1 MNRIGERMREYRR
14 SIKMTQADF
23 ASRLGVTG
31 AAVSAYETGNR
42 LPSYEVLVKIA
53 NILGVSTDA
62 LLGRQSADRVVA
74 GRHLPHPPAAEP
86 DPGHGG
92 GVCRREPAGGC
103 PVMWVYQG
111 LDILG
116 TLLEAMGLY
125 VLVNAFCPHRE
136 PSWRYLVPPAVFFV
150 SVYLWTWF
158 WEDSAYKIAVTLL
171 LTFLA
176 YKGLTK
182 QPAMA
187 ILAGMMTQQ
196 IYLAA
201 ANALAETAAFFLLDE
216 MTVVVEGQQFLR
228 PVVYGLYFLFQIAFM
243 LFFRF
248 FLRKYAGGLDKRS
261 VLAIALPFLLIEV
274 LVHLL
279 TVPFHNGQL
288 GWFNVYWE
296 LGILLIAMLFLVL
309 LVYIKNNLFL
319 REQEQRSKL
328 QIAHLQQQFAYYQD
342 KQKEEERVHAL
353 YHDLKNHLLVLEQQ
367 PSTEAA
373 RQMAETLR
381 GQIAAY
387 EDYVHTGN
395 EFFGHH
401 PQGQGSQSPG
411 EGDRL
416 LRPGG
421 PARERFPGPPGPEH
435 PLRQC
440 PGQRHRG
447 QRKAAGGP
455 AAHHPAG
462 KAHPGHAPGHRGEPG
477 PARIHPRPGHL

>member
-1 MNRIGERMREYRR
+1 
-14 SIKMTQADF
+14 
-23 ASRLGVTG
+23 
-31 AAVSAYETGNR
+31 
-42 LPSYEVLVKIA
+42 
-53 NILGVSTDA
+53 
-62 LLGRQSADRVVA
+62 
-74 GRHLPHPPAAEP
+74 
-86 DPGHGG
+86 
-92 GVCRREPAGGC
+92 
-103 PVMWVYQG
+103 MWVYQG

-248 FLRKYAGGLDKRS
+248 CLRKYAGGLDKRS

-288 GWFNVYWE
+288 G
-296 LGILLIAMLFLVL
+296 
-309 LVYIKNNLFL
+309 
-319 REQEQRSKL
+319 
-328 QIAHLQQQFAYYQD
+328 
-342 KQKEEERVHAL
+342 
-353 YHDLKNHLLVLEQQ
+353 
-367 PSTEAA
+367 
-373 RQMAETLR
+373 
-381 GQIAAY
+381 
-387 EDYVHTGN
+387 
-395 EFFGHH
+395 
-401 PQGQGSQSPG
+401 
-411 EGDRL
+411 
-416 LRPGG
+416 
-421 PARERFPGPPGPEH
+421 
-435 PLRQC
+435 
-440 PGQRHRG
+440 
-447 QRKAAGGP
+447 
-455 AAHHPAG
+455 
-462 KAHPGHAPGHRGEPG
+462 
-477 PARIHPRPGHL
+477 

>member
-1 MNRIGERMREYRR
+1 
-14 SIKMTQADF
+14 MTQADF

-62 LLGRQSADRVVA
+62 LLGPSERRPGGG
-74 GRHLPHPPAAEP
+74 GRHLPHPRQRSLVQDMVEEFAAGNRRGMP
-86 DPGHGG
+86 CDVGVPRAGHPGH
-92 GVCRREPAGGC
+92 PAGGHGSLC
-103 PVMWVYQG
+103 PGQR
-111 LDILG
+111 
-116 TLLEAMGLY
+116 LLPPPRTQLAVPG
-125 VLVNAFCPHRE
+125 
-136 PSWRYLVPPAVFFV
+136 PPAVFFV

-261 VLAIALPFLLIEV
+261 VLAIALPL
-274 LVHLL
+274 
-279 TVPFHNGQL
+279 
-288 GWFNVYWE
+288 
-296 LGILLIAMLFLVL
+296 
-309 LVYIKNNLFL
+309 
-319 REQEQRSKL
+319 
-328 QIAHLQQQFAYYQD
+328 
-342 KQKEEERVHAL
+342 
-353 YHDLKNHLLVLEQQ
+353 
-367 PSTEAA
+367 
-373 RQMAETLR
+373 
-381 GQIAAY
+381 
-387 EDYVHTGN
+387 
-395 EFFGHH
+395 
-401 PQGQGSQSPG
+401 
-411 EGDRL
+411 
-416 LRPGG
+416 
-421 PARERFPGPPGPEH
+421 PAD
-435 PLRQC
+435 
-440 PGQRHRG
+440 
-447 QRKAAGGP
+447 
-455 AAHHPAG
+455 
-462 KAHPGHAPGHRGEPG
+462 
-477 PARIHPRPGHL
+477 

>member
-1 MNRIGERMREYRR
+1 
-14 SIKMTQADF
+14 
-23 ASRLGVTG
+23 
-31 AAVSAYETGNR
+31 
-42 LPSYEVLVKIA
+42 
-53 NILGVSTDA
+53 
-62 LLGRQSADRVVA
+62 
-74 GRHLPHPPAAEP
+74 
-86 DPGHGG
+86 
-92 GVCRREPAGGC
+92 
-103 PVMWVYQG
+103 MWVYQG

-201 ANALAETAAFFLLDE
+201 ANAL
-216 MTVVVEGQQFLR
+216 
-228 PVVYGLYFLFQIAFM
+228 
-243 LFFRF
+243 
-248 FLRKYAGGLDKRS
+248 S

-342 KQKEEERVHAL
+342 KQKEEKRVRAL

-373 RQMAETLR
+373 HRMAETLR

-395 EFFGHH
+395 EFL
-401 PQGQGSQSPG
+401 
-411 EGDRL
+411 DIIL
-416 LRPGG
+416 KDKAAK
-421 PARERFPGPPGPEH
+421 AREKGIDFSAQVDLHGSDFLDPLDLSTLFGNALDNAIEASEKLPE
-435 PLRQC
+435 
-440 PGQRHRG
+440 GQRLITVQGKRIRDMLLVTVENRAQPESTPAQGTSKGDPFLHGFGIPNMRQAAERYGG
-447 QRKAAGGP
+447 QIQFQQS
-455 AAHHPAG
+455 
-462 KAHPGHAPGHRGEPG
+462 GETFRLKLLLPI
-477 PARIHPRPGHL
+477 P

>member
-1 MNRIGERMREYRR
+1 
-14 SIKMTQADF
+14 
-23 ASRLGVTG
+23 
-31 AAVSAYETGNR
+31 
-42 LPSYEVLVKIA
+42 
-53 NILGVSTDA
+53 
-62 LLGRQSADRVVA
+62 
-74 GRHLPHPPAAEP
+74 
-86 DPGHGG
+86 
-92 GVCRREPAGGC
+92 
-103 PVMWVYQG
+103 MWVYQG

-319 REQEQRSKL
+319 REQEQRNQL
-328 QIAHLQQQFAYYQD
+328 QIAQLQQQFAYYQD
-342 KQKEEERVHAL
+342 KQKEEERVRAL

-373 RQMAETLR
+373 HRMAETLR

-395 EFFGHH
+395 EFLDILDPLDLSTLFGNALDNAIEA
-401 PQGQGSQSPG
+401 S
-411 EGDRL
+411 EKL
-416 LRPGG
+416 
-421 PARERFPGPPGPEH
+421 PE
-435 PLRQC
+435 
-440 PGQRHRG
+440 GQRLITLQGKRIRDMLLVTVENRAQPESTPAQGTSKEDPFLHGFGIPNMCQAAERYGG
-447 QRKAAGGP
+447 QIQFQQSGETFRLSSRSPDPFP
-455 AAHHPAG
+455 APLPSSGALLAQFLG
-462 KAHPGHAPGHRGEPG
+462 KTQEIYRVFPSERQKNLA
-477 PARIHPRPGHL
+477 ISL

>member
-62 LLGRQSADRVVA
+62 LLG
-74 GRHLPHPPAAEP
+74 PPAAEP
-86 DPGHGG
+86 GPGHGG

-216 MTVVVEGQQFLR
+216 MTVEVRRRAGQAKC
-228 PVVYGLYFLFQIAFM
+228 I
-243 LFFRF
+243 
-248 FLRKYAGGLDKRS
+248 
-261 VLAIALPFLLIEV
+261 
-274 LVHLL
+274 
-279 TVPFHNGQL
+279 
-288 GWFNVYWE
+288 
-296 LGILLIAMLFLVL
+296 
-309 LVYIKNNLFL
+309 
-319 REQEQRSKL
+319 
-328 QIAHLQQQFAYYQD
+328 
-342 KQKEEERVHAL
+342 
-353 YHDLKNHLLVLEQQ
+353 
-367 PSTEAA
+367 
-373 RQMAETLR
+373 
-381 GQIAAY
+381 
-387 EDYVHTGN
+387 
-395 EFFGHH
+395 
-401 PQGQGSQSPG
+401 
-411 EGDRL
+411 
-416 LRPGG
+416 
-421 PARERFPGPPGPEH
+421 
-435 PLRQC
+435 
-440 PGQRHRG
+440 
-447 QRKAAGGP
+447 
-455 AAHHPAG
+455 
-462 KAHPGHAPGHRGEPG
+462 GHRPPL
-477 PARIHPRPGHL
+477 PAD

>member
-1 MNRIGERMREYRR
+1 
-14 SIKMTQADF
+14 
-23 ASRLGVTG
+23 
-31 AAVSAYETGNR
+31 
-42 LPSYEVLVKIA
+42 
-53 NILGVSTDA
+53 
-62 LLGRQSADRVVA
+62 
-74 GRHLPHPPAAEP
+74 
-86 DPGHGG
+86 
-92 GVCRREPAGGC
+92 
-103 PVMWVYQG
+103 MWVYQG

-342 KQKEEERVHAL
+342 KQKEEERVRAL

-373 RQMAETLR
+373 HRMAETLR
-381 GQIAAY
+381 GQIAPPMRTTSTPATNFWTSSSRTRQPKPGRRGSTSPPRWTC
-387 EDYVHTGN
+387 TGPISWTLGPSTP
-395 EFFGHH
+395 FGNALDNAIEA
-401 PQGQGSQSPG
+401 S
-411 EGDRL
+411 EKL
-416 LRPGG
+416 
-421 PARERFPGPPGPEH
+421 PE
-435 PLRQC
+435 
-440 PGQRHRG
+440 GQRLITLQGKRIRDMLLVTVENRAQPESTPAQGTFQGEDPFSKAGIPNMCQAKERYGG
-447 QRKAAGGP
+447 QIQFQQSGETFRLKLSSDPLICP
-455 AAHHPAG
+455 AAQQLALLGTTG
-462 KAHPGHAPGHRGEPG
+462 KTQEILQGFP
-477 PARIHPRPGHL
+477 L

>member
-1 MNRIGERMREYRR
+1 M
-14 SIKMTQADF
+14 
-23 ASRLGVTG
+23 
-31 AAVSAYETGNR
+31 
-42 LPSYEVLVKIA
+42 
-53 NILGVSTDA
+53 
-62 LLGRQSADRVVA
+62 
-74 GRHLPHPPAAEP
+74 
-86 DPGHGG
+86 
-92 GVCRREPAGGC
+92 
-103 PVMWVYQG
+103 
-111 LDILG
+111 
-116 TLLEAMGLY
+116 
-125 VLVNAFCPHRE
+125 
-136 PSWRYLVPPAVFFV
+136 FFV

-176 YKGLTK
+176 YKELTK

-288 GWFNVYWE
+288 GWCNVYWE

-319 REQEQRSKL
+319 R
-328 QIAHLQQQFAYYQD
+328 
-342 KQKEEERVHAL
+342 
-353 YHDLKNHLLVLEQQ
+353 
-367 PSTEAA
+367 
-373 RQMAETLR
+373 
-381 GQIAAY
+381 
-387 EDYVHTGN
+387 
-395 EFFGHH
+395 
-401 PQGQGSQSPG
+401 
-411 EGDRL
+411 
-416 LRPGG
+416 
-421 PARERFPGPPGPEH
+421 
-435 PLRQC
+435 
-440 PGQRHRG
+440 
-447 QRKAAGGP
+447 
-455 AAHHPAG
+455 
-462 KAHPGHAPGHRGEPG
+462 
-477 PARIHPRPGHL
+477 

>member
-1 MNRIGERMREYRR
+1 
-14 SIKMTQADF
+14 
-23 ASRLGVTG
+23 
-31 AAVSAYETGNR
+31 
-42 LPSYEVLVKIA
+42 
-53 NILGVSTDA
+53 
-62 LLGRQSADRVVA
+62 
-74 GRHLPHPPAAEP
+74 
-86 DPGHGG
+86 
-92 GVCRREPAGGC
+92 
-103 PVMWVYQG
+103 MWVYQG

-342 KQKEEERVHAL
+342 KQKEEERVRAL

-373 RQMAETLR
+373 HRMAETLR

-395 EFFGHH
+395 EFL
-401 PQGQGSQSPG
+401 
-411 EGDRL
+411 DIIL
-416 LRPGG
+416 KDKAAK
-421 PARERFPGPPGPEH
+421 AREKGIDFSAQLDLHGSDFLDPLDLSTLFGNALDNAIEASEKLPE
-435 PLRQC
+435 
-440 PGQRHRG
+440 GQRLITLQGKRIRDMLLVTVENRAQPESTPAQGTSKGDPFLHGFGIPNMRQAAERYGG
-447 QRKAAGGP
+447 QIQFQQS
-455 AAHHPAG
+455 
-462 KAHPGHAPGHRGEPG
+462 GETFRLKLLLPV
-477 PARIHPRPGHL
+477 P

>member
-1 MNRIGERMREYRR
+1 
-14 SIKMTQADF
+14 
-23 ASRLGVTG
+23 
-31 AAVSAYETGNR
+31 
-42 LPSYEVLVKIA
+42 
-53 NILGVSTDA
+53 
-62 LLGRQSADRVVA
+62 
-74 GRHLPHPPAAEP
+74 
-86 DPGHGG
+86 
-92 GVCRREPAGGC
+92 
-103 PVMWVYQG
+103 MWVYQG

-342 KQKEEERVHAL
+342 KQKEEERVRAL

-373 RQMAETLR
+373 HRMAETLR

-395 EFFGHH
+395 EFL
-401 PQGQGSQSPG
+401 
-411 EGDRL
+411 DIIL
-416 LRPGG
+416 KDKAAK
-421 PARERFPGPPGPEH
+421 AREKGIDFSAQLDLHGSDFLDPLDLSTLFGNALDNAIEASEKLPE
-435 PLRQC
+435 
-440 PGQRHRG
+440 GQRLITL
-447 QRKAAGGP
+447 Q
-455 AAHHPAG
+455 
-462 KAHPGHAPGHRGEPG
+462 
-477 PARIHPRPGHL
+477 

>member
-1 MNRIGERMREYRR
+1 
-14 SIKMTQADF
+14 
-23 ASRLGVTG
+23 
-31 AAVSAYETGNR
+31 
-42 LPSYEVLVKIA
+42 
-53 NILGVSTDA
+53 
-62 LLGRQSADRVVA
+62 
-74 GRHLPHPPAAEP
+74 
-86 DPGHGG
+86 
-92 GVCRREPAGGC
+92 
-103 PVMWVYQG
+103 MWVYQG

-243 LFFRF
+243 LFFWF

-328 QIAHLQQQFAYYQD
+328 QIAQLQQQFAYYQD
-342 KQKEEERVHAL
+342 KQKEEERVRAL

-367 PSTEAA
+367 PSTKPPA
-373 RQMAETLR
+373 RWPKPS
-381 GQIAAY
+381 
-387 EDYVHTGN
+387 GN
-395 EFFGHH
+395 R
-401 PQGQGSQSPG
+401 SPPMRTTSTPATNFWTSSSRTRQPKPG
-411 EGDRL
+411 RGDRL
-416 LRPGG
+416 LRPTR
-421 PARERFPGPPGPEH
+421 PARGRFPGPPGPEH
-435 PLRQC
+435 PLRQR

-455 AAHHPAG
+455 AADHRAG
-462 KAHPGHAPGHRGEPG
+462 QAHPGHAPGHRGEPG
-477 PARIHPRPGHL
+477 PADRPSPRASKEDPFLHGFGIPNMRQAAERYGGQIQFQQAGDTFRLKLLLPIP